1 MRKSISTI
9 LALAIIA
16 GLFNINIQGNA
27 QNIVSTDLCR
37 SYISI
42 DFESG
47 DVLYSYNADERIY
60 PASTTKLMTAL
71 VAVENCPLDKV
82 FTTSVNATRF
92 LEEGSGEL
100 ELKASETMDFYS
112 LLHGLLI
119 RSYNDV
125 ALVIAENV
133 AGSEEAFIN
142 MMNEKAL
149 QLGAVDTHFVTPHG
163 LHDDEHYTTAK
174 DLALIAKAA
183 FSNFTISTI
192 CRKKEFM
199 LPSTNLRNKFE
210 ILKNTNLIL
219 GTNTGYDFVV
229 TAGKTGYTSKAQNV
243 LVALSSDQQG
253 REVLTVMAG
262 VKEREITAE
271 LTLELMKFS
280 YIDFSIQGIVK
291 AGQIIGTYEG
301 INLANA
307 MYIEHLVPYDTQS
320 WKLDKTIELRDDII
334 YTQVR
339 VGDILGEVTYSY
351 NNNYIGKSLIVAANS
366 LIPDV
371 TAVKITAE
379 HQIDDVADNGK
390 IEGSLFPIEFVISLS
405 ISVLLLISIIFVF
418 YKTKKHDIKL
428 KKVETD
434 SDDLDNEEDKDV

>member
-307 MYIEHLVPYDTQS
+307 MYIEHLVPYDTHS
-320 WKLDKTIELRDDII
+320 WQLDKTIELRDDII

-371 TAVKITAE
+371 TVVKITAE

-390 IEGSLFPIEFVISLS
+390 IERSLFPIEFVISLS

-418 YKTKKHDIKL
+418 YKTKKHDIKQ
-428 KKVETD
+428 KKEEAD
-434 SDDLDNEEDKDV
+434 SDEPDNAEDKDV

>member
-27 QNIVSTDLCR
+27 QNIVNTDLCR

-71 VAVENCPLDKV
+71 VAVENCSLDKV

-149 QLGAVDTHFVTPHG
+149 QLGAIDTHFETPHG
-163 LHDDEHYTTAK
+163 LHSDEHYTTAK

-192 CRKKEFM
+192 CRKKEFT
-199 LPSTNLRNKFE
+199 LPATNLRNKFE

-390 IEGSLFPIEFVISLS
+390 IERSHFPIEFVISFS
-405 ISVLLLISIIFVF
+405 ISALLLISIIFVF
-418 YKTKKHDIKL
+418 YKTKKHDIKQ
-428 KKVETD
+428 KKEEAD
-434 SDDLDNEEDKDV
+434 SDEPDNAEDKDV

>member
-1 MRKSISTI
+1 M
-9 LALAIIA
+9 
-16 GLFNINIQGNA
+16 
-27 QNIVSTDLCR
+27 
-37 SYISI
+37 
-42 DFESG
+42 
-47 DVLYSYNADERIY
+47 
-60 PASTTKLMTAL
+60 
-71 VAVENCPLDKV
+71 DKV

-149 QLGAVDTHFVTPHG
+149 QLGAVYTHVVTPHG

-219 GTNTGYDFVV
+219 GTNTGYDVVV

-253 REVLTVMAG
+253 REVLTVIAG

-307 MYIEHLVPYDTQS
+307 MYIEHLVPYDTHS
-320 WKLDKTIELRDDII
+320 L
-334 YTQVR
+334 
-339 VGDILGEVTYSY
+339 
-351 NNNYIGKSLIVAANS
+351 SLIH
-366 LIPDV
+366 I
-371 TAVKITAE
+371 
-379 HQIDDVADNGK
+379 
-390 IEGSLFPIEFVISLS
+390 
-405 ISVLLLISIIFVF
+405 
-418 YKTKKHDIKL
+418 
-428 KKVETD
+428 
-434 SDDLDNEEDKDV
+434 